1 MKIIPDSINTMEKAM
16 DVMSARQRVIASN
29 LANVDTPGYK
39 AQKLDFEASLRNAM
53 NGVEQNAMV
62 VNESESPALTLDGNN
77 VDMEGELG
85 DMSRNKTV
93 YNLTA
98 QLIAAKLRSISQIL
112 EKEQ

>member
-1 MKIIPDSINTMEKAM
+1 MKIIPDSIDAMEKAM

-53 NGVEQNAMV
+53 NGAEQAMV
-62 VNESESPALTLDGNN
+62 VEASDAPALSLDGNN

-85 DMSRNKTV
+85 DMSRNKTM

-98 QLIAAKLRSISQIL
+98 QLISAKLRSISQIL